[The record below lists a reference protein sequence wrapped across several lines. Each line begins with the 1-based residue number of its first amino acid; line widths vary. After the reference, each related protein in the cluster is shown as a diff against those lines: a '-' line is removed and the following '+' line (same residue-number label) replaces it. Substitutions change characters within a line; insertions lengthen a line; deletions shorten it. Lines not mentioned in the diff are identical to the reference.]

1 MRIARR
7 DTVGSRFFVLL
18 LSLGLLTGCDSELG
32 RTPALDSGELRD
44 KIQDLYETARDAGD
58 DVPADAYAWAKSDLQ
73 RIGDWEYRIVRLD
86 AASDGAVEKRL
97 NELGAERWEVL
108 WLEREGDGLRV
119 FLKRSMRSYLR
130 LLPLSDLGRLVPTG
144 QASE

>member
-7 DTVGSRFFVLL
+7 DTAGSRFFVLL
-18 LSLGLLTGCDSELG
+18 LGFGLLAGCDSELG
-32 RTPALDSGELRD
+32 RRPALDSGELRD
-44 KIQDLYETARDAGD
+44 KIQDLYETARDAGE

-97 NELGAERWEVL
+97 NELGSERWEVF
-108 WLEREGDGLRV
+108 WLEREEDELRA

-130 LLPLSDLGRLVPTG
+130 LLPLSDLSRLVPTG